1 MPTLP
6 LPVVVM
12 SAVDVIVTKP
22 PFEAANMPFASVVT
36 IPNGLGSTF
45 SVTLPLL
52 VNSTPVTPDAG
63 AMLLVRLPMLSTWN
77 GPEPLGRLTPLDTLP
92 EQVTIEPL
100 MPLIWLQGGAG
111 GTVCAR
117 TGRTP

>member
-1 MPTLP
+1 MPVLLP
-6 LPVVVM
+6 PEVVM

-22 PFEAANMPFASVVT
+22 PLDAANMPFASVVMM
-36 IPNGLGSTF
+36 PNGLVSTF

-77 GPEPLGRLTPLDTLP
+77 GPEPFGRLTPPDTLP
-92 EQVTIEPL
+92 EQVTIEPA
-100 MPLIWLQGGAG
+100 MPLI
-111 GTVCAR
+111 
-117 TGRTP
+117 